1 MASIEQDIL
10 DWAKGRSVWQRNLL
24 KRIARGEAI
33 DDAYIASVAQAIV
46 EKKVTLETPELAA
59 ADLPTGTAG
68 GNTVQLG
75 SIGELKFVNALLDDQ
90 TLTFGATGVTVIYL
104 SLIHI

>member
-10 DWAKGRSVWQRNLL
+10 DWATGRSVWQRNLL

-75 SIGELKFVNALLDDQ
+75 RV
-90 TLTFGATGVTVIYL
+90 
-104 SLIHI
+104 